1 MQRSDRS
8 EHHVHYD
15 FAENGIMGL
24 WALFWVN
31 FSLHIHSD
39 YSMSLWVYDIESA
52 SSTSCPD
59 KCWLKPCAVRT
70 KKNHGTGAKWSVRC
84 PSQHSGFGVRFTV
97 GNCRCFHNLFQNVE
111 FVDFEK
117 IGCIMQSTSQWSTQ
131 QLKIIDFDVVPVFNT
146 PYSGFKVFLHNHGGK
161 ISQDSQTCH
170 ARCPHLCV

>member
-1 MQRSDRS
+1 MVPPNISKWRETWPNLKDATKWPKRASCPLWFCRKWN
-8 EHHVHYD
+8 Y
-15 FAENGIMGL
+15 GIMGTFL
-24 WALFWVN
+24 GYFFFAHSLGLFYESV
-31 FSLHIHSD
+31 
-39 YSMSLWVYDIESA
+39 SLWVYDIEFA

-59 KCWLKPCAVRT
+59 KCWLKPCAVRR
-70 KKNHGTGAKWSVRC
+70 KKKHGTGAKWSVRC

-146 PYSGFKVFLHNHGGK
+146 VF
-161 ISQDSQTCH
+161 
-170 ARCPHLCV
+170 RV